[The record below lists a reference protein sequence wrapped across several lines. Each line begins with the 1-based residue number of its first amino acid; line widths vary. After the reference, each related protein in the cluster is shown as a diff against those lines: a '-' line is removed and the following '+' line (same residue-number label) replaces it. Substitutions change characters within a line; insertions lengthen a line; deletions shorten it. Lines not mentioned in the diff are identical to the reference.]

1 MKATFFII
9 PESFKFN
16 GASQIEIEQKIE
28 NFAIDLRRIKGVSGN
43 EIFCHPDVYNIE
55 IFDKKTIS
63 DVLYDPSIQL
73 IDRDIIQQLRIIWE
87 LQETTDSIKDICEVY
102 LPNHNVDECYGL
114 IAFNQIENV
123 SPEYQLIYGI
133 DSWFNFKRFFLA
145 TYPKDTD
152 FFIEECK
159 IYFEALFFHEDN
171 KTTVKKLFP
180 DCVKKLIHHLSEL
193 NDKFPPSKT
202 SPYSRVNTLAN
213 FNVIYNHDGQSASIE
228 GDISK
233 KKKMTFAFIKT
244 DGEDEDVY
252 CEIHLKLSLDDK
264 GTFSN
269 DRRIY
274 FHEGNKDIE
283 KGKILIGHIG
293 KHL

>member
-16 GASQIEIEQKIE
+16 GASQIEIEKKIE
-28 NFAIDLRRIKGVSGN
+28 NFAIDLRRIKAISGN

-63 DVLYDPSIQL
+63 DVLYEPSIQV
-73 IDRDIIQQLRIIWE
+73 IDRDVIQQLRIVWE
-87 LQETTDSIKDICEVY
+87 LQETNDSIKDICEVY
-102 LPNHNVDECYGL
+102 LPNHDENECYGL

-123 SPEYQLIYGI
+123 STEYQLIYGL
-133 DSWFNFKRFFLA
+133 DSWFKFKRFFLS
-145 TYPKDTD
+145 TYPRNAD
-152 FFIEECK
+152 FFIKECK

-171 KTTVKKLFP
+171 KITVKKLFP
-180 DCVKKLIHHLSEL
+180 HCVKKVIHHLSEL
-193 NDKFPPSKT
+193 NDKFPSSKT
-202 SPYSRVNTLAN
+202 NPYNRVDTLAA
-213 FNVIYNHDGQSASIE
+213 FNVDYNHDGQSASVE
-228 GDISK
+228 GDIRK
-233 KKKMTFAFIKT
+233 KKKMTFSFLKA
-244 DGEDEDVY
+244 DGNDEDVY

-269 DRRIY
+269 KRRIY
-274 FHEGNKDIE
+274 FHEGNEDIQ